1 MKLLIISNLFPPY
14 YLGGYEIL
22 CAQVVHGLEKK
33 GHKAVVLTSTHG
45 IEGKTAEKNLPN
57 VHRMLKLYLPFD
69 QPPQLMRRQRWRV
82 GKYNYSIV
90 KQVIAR
96 ERPDVIFVWSQL
108 RLTLGAARAAQ
119 DSGIPVAYAFNDE
132 TIAGYVPACFGLAPR
147 AFARYVLD
155 RWVFPSIT
163 LRGLNLEDATC
174 ISHLLKNN
182 LRAVGVPIPD
192 AKVIYQGIPIAQ
204 FPAKPEPGVVS
215 TPARILYVG
224 QLHPYKGVHTLI
236 QAANLISEFGVR
248 SSDSLF
254 PNPQSPIPNLSVT
267 IIGEGAEEYKRRL
280 RDQATL
286 GNASIEF
293 VGKVPHAE
301 LPRVYREHD
310 LFVFPSTWQEP
321 FGLTHLEAMASG
333 TPVISTADGGHGE
346 FLKHEEN
353 ALIFEKENAQQLA
366 QHLVRLIRD
375 EDLSRRLARNARAMV
390 EREFIVE
397 RYVTD
402 LESFLQE
409 TLNGNSHRKDAKSTK
424 SGDW

>member
-82 GKYNYSIV
+82 GKYNYSIA

-119 DSGIPVAYAFNDE
+119 DSGIPVAYTFNDE

-163 LRGLNLEDATC
+163 LRGLNFQNAMC
-174 ISHLLKNN
+174 ISHWLKGK
-182 LRAVGVPIPD
+182 LIAKGVPIRS
-192 AKVIYQGIPIAQ
+192 AEVIYQGISLEQ
-204 FPAKPEPGVVS
+204 FSAKPAIGKIAK
-215 TPARILYVG
+215 PARLLYVG
-224 QLHPYKGVHTLI
+224 QLHPYKGVHTI
-236 QAANLISEFGVR
+236 IEAVNLISSTAGAP
-248 SSDSLF
+248 SLR
-254 PNPQSPIPNLSVT
+254 LSIV
-267 IIGEGAEEYKRRL
+267 GDGPDEYKRKL
-280 RDQATL
+280 KDQAVK
-286 GNASIEF
+286 GNAVIEF
-293 VGKVPHAE
+293 VGKVPHAK
-301 LPRVYREHD
+301 LSRTYREHD
-310 LFVFPSTWQEP
+310 IFVFGSTSVEA

-333 TPVISTADGGHGE
+333 TTVISTADGGHGE
-346 FLKHEEN
+346 LLRDGEN
-353 ALIFEKENAQQLA
+353 ALVFETENPEQLA
-366 QHLVRLIRD
+366 ERIVRLIHD